1 MHYATKSMLLDA
13 VLNLPRTIYNLAM
26 TAKTSPCESNAALL
40 RNLVLSMPLSDQEP
54 YAAECRFLRS
64 LPVADLCSIM
74 FPYTVK
80 SSMDKES
87 RDAEFE
93 CGCDRGL
100 PYVVHPSGRRVYYP
114 RSTDT
119 ESVLGSFKGLLHV
132 EGITG
137 VGLLEKS
144 PHCYQDSEF
153 FLSDG
158 DCLLDI
164 GCAEALF
171 AVDNLDN
178 VSKAILFE
186 CERAWAKPLTATFQP
201 YRDKVFIVDK
211 MVSNH
216 TSRKTTRI
224 IDAIAGKVGE
234 KERYF
239 VKMDIEGGE
248 RAVIAGNEDFFRE
261 NRVKLS
267 CCVYHRQDDA
277 SVIRD
282 MLERFGYKT
291 RFSDGYMLVDMN
303 GIHFPYFRHGVIY
316 AWNH

>member
-1 MHYATKSMLLDA
+1 MHYATRTMLIDA
-13 VLNLPRTIYNLAM
+13 VLNLPRTVYNLALF
-26 TAKTSPCESNAALL
+26 ARANPCEANVALL
-40 RNLVLSMPLSDQEP
+40 RNLVLSMPKSDQEP
-54 YAAECRFLRS
+54 YAVECQFLRNLS
-64 LPVADLCSIM
+64 VANISSVM
-74 FPYTVK
+74 FPYSVK
-80 SSMDKES
+80 SDSVS
-87 RDAEFE
+87 RSAEFE
-93 CGCDRGL
+93 CGYDGGL
-100 PYVVHPSGRRVYYP
+100 PYIVHTSGRRVYYP
-114 RSTDT
+114 RGTSASSML
-119 ESVLGSFKGLLHV
+119 ENFKGLLYT

-211 MVSNH
+211 MVSDH

-282 MLERFGYKT
+282 MLEQLGYQT
-291 RFSDGYMLVDMN
+291 RFSSGYMLVDMN

-316 AWNH
+316 GWNY

>member
-1 MHYATKSMLLDA
+1 MHYTTKSMMLDA
-13 VLNLPRTIYNLAM
+13 VLNLPRTIYNLVSLSG
-26 TAKTSPCESNAALL
+26 TNPYESNAALL
-40 RNLVLSMPLSDQEP
+40 RNLILSMQQTDQGP
-54 YAAECRFLRS
+54 YATECRFIRN
-64 LPVADLCSIM
+64 LPVADVGSIM
-74 FPYTVK
+74 FPYSVK
-80 SSMDKES
+80 SDSVS
-87 RDAEFE
+87 RSAEFE
-93 CGCDRGL
+93 CGHDGGL
-100 PYVVHPSGRRVYYP
+100 PYIVHMSGRRVYYP
-114 RSTDT
+114 RGTNASSML
-119 ESVLGSFKGLLHV
+119 ENFKGLLYT

-171 AVDNLDN
+171 AVDNLDK
-178 VSKAILFE
+178 VGKAILFE

-201 YRDKVFIVDK
+201 YRDSVFIVDK
-211 MVSNH
+211 MVSDH

-224 IDAIAGKVGE
+224 SDAIAGKVGE

-248 RAVIAGNEDFFRE
+248 RDVIAGNEDFFRE
-261 NRVKLS
+261 NKVKLS

-282 MLERFGYKT
+282 MLERFGYQT

>member
-1 MHYATKSMLLDA
+1 MSK
-13 VLNLPRTIYNLAM
+13 
-26 TAKTSPCESNAALL
+26 ALL
-40 RNLVLSMPLSDQEP
+40 ALGCLKNHRIVIRIRNS
-54 YAAECRFLRS
+54 
-64 LPVADLCSIM
+64 
-74 FPYTVK
+74 
-80 SSMDKES
+80 
-87 RDAEFE
+87 
-93 CGCDRGL
+93 
-100 PYVVHPSGRRVYYP
+100 
-114 RSTDT
+114 
-119 ESVLGSFKGLLHV
+119 
-132 EGITG
+132 
-137 VGLLEKS
+137 
-144 PHCYQDSEF
+144 F
-153 FLSDG
+153 FLMVIAFLTSD
-158 DCLLDI
+158 L
-164 GCAEALF
+164 AN
-171 AVDNLDN
+171 AVEI
-178 VSKAILFE
+178 S
-186 CERAWAKPLTATFQP
+186 
-201 YRDKVFIVDK
+201 DKVFIVDK